1 LALSPARPSPS
12 PLLAA
17 LGFSPSAMVFFLA
30 ASSPVS
36 HGRRL
41 AFCSPRMRAGW
52 QVFSLLPAHA
62 LPCQLESPARLLAPP
77 IELAYVFS
85 PASHSF
91 LPKPSSSP
99 WLGRSSLVAAP
110 GSLFP
115 LPSPTGALPA
125 RSLPQRL
132 LQFVGRPSLLLR
144 RRDSLLVSRPVFSSR
159 SSLSVSHGRASPP
172 ESARPH
178 HQPCSHGSVTP

>member
-17 LGFSPSAMVFFLA
+17 LGFSPSAVVFFLA

-41 AFCSPRMRAGW
+41 AFCSPWMRAGC
-52 QVFSLLPAHA
+52 QVFSLLPACA
-62 LPCQLESPARLLAPP
+62 LPCRLESPARLLAPP
-77 IELAYVFS
+77 MELTPVFS
-85 PASHSF
+85 PASRSF
-91 LPKPSSSP
+91 LSKPSSSP
-99 WLGRSSLVAAP
+99 WLGRSSPVATP

-115 LPSPTGALPA
+115 LPSSAGALPA

-132 LQFVGRPSLLLR
+132 LQFVGQPSLLLW
-144 RRDSLLVSRPVFSSR
+144 RRDSLLASRPVFSSR

-172 ESARPH
+172 DSARPR
-178 HQPCSHGSVTP
+178 HQPCSPGSVTP